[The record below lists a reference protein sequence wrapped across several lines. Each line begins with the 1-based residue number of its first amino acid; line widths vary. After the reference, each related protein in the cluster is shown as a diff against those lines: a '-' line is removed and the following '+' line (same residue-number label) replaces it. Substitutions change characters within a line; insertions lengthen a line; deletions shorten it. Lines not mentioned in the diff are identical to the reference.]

1 MSGGTVIVYLG
12 RTNTKTVDVGADV
25 SGDTITSEIRADKND
40 PESTLLG
47 TWDVSFLTDGED
59 GMLVITIDDSELD
72 DIEPGTIGW
81 MDFKR
86 ISGGE
91 PYPVIKQPI
100 RVRFKASVT
109 A

>member
-1 MSGGTVIVYLG
+1 MSGGTIIVYLG
-12 RTNTKTVDVGADV
+12 RTNTKTVDMGADV
-25 SGDTITSEIRADKND
+25 SGDTITSEIRASKTD
-40 PESTLLG
+40 PESELLA
-47 TWDVSFLTDGED
+47 TWDVDFVTDGED
-59 GMLVITIDDSELD
+59 GMLSITIDDSALG

-86 ISGGE
+86 VSAGE
-91 PYPVIKQPI
+91 PLPVIKQPI